1 MSKLTLGKVCG
12 DAIAQIENNIAE
24 FKQKLDAGTSNPD
37 KFITF
42 SEIEEM
48 WHTLN
53 NSTNKTYSDMISAY
67 LSDIDEKEV
76 IKLKKDNAGSS
87 ESG

>member
-1 MSKLTLGKVCG
+1 MSKLTLDKVCE

-37 KFITF
+37 NFITL

-48 WHTLN
+48 YMH
-53 NSTNKTYSDMISAY
+53 
-67 LSDIDEKEV
+67 
-76 IKLKKDNAGSS
+76 
-87 ESG
+87 

>member
-1 MSKLTLGKVCG
+1 MSKLTLGKVCE

-37 KFITF
+37 NFITL